1 MKSLWMDEG
10 GAVLSVELLLL
21 VVILVIGLI
30 TGLVALRDA
39 VVTQLGELAL
49 AVAAVDTTFAFD
61 GLLYTESV
69 DGGLNTGTGTTATTA
84 NSQRLAIYDA
94 TGALD
99 VGAGLAIAGVAATE
113 AKQD

>member
-10 GAVLSVELLLL
+10 GAVLTIELLLL

-69 DGGLNTGTGTTATTA
+69 DGGLGTTTATTA
-84 NSQRLAIYDA
+84 NSQRLAVYDA
-94 TGALD
+94 TGGLD
-99 VGAGLAIAGVAATE
+99 ITTLAIAGVAATE